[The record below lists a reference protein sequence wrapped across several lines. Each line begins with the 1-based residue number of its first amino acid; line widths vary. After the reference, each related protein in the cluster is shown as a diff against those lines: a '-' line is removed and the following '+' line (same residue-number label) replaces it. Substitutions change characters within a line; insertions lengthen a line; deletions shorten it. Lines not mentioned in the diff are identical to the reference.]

1 MSRTSSHESV
11 LARTWPLIGRDR
23 ELGAIAAARTA
34 LGCHAGVVVGDA
46 GVGKSRLA
54 REAVAAA
61 ERDGAYVAWV
71 RATCSAATVP
81 LGAVADLVPDEVRSD
96 DMVTRLRRSSEG
108 LREAAGGGAAVVG
121 VDDAQLLDPASAAL
135 INHLATTGAAFVL
148 ATVRAGEPC
157 PDAITALWKDD
168 GAPRIELGTLG
179 DEDVRALIEAV
190 LEDPI
195 EEQALRWVTEVS
207 GGNVLYVR
215 ELVNGAIEAG
225 TLVHDEAFWRLEGR
239 PAAPRSLVDV
249 VAVSMVDLEPLERDT
264 IELLAL
270 GEPLA
275 VGELAGLTSEPAL
288 LSCEARGLIVGDHA
302 GIRLAHPLYGETVR
316 AALPPLRGRSLRL
329 RLVDVFE
336 GRRPFG
342 PDEAL
347 RVARLRL
354 DAGVALP
361 GDLTIEAARAAN
373 RAGDPELGG
382 QLAELAAADGAGL
395 SSAMLLAQAH
405 AMRNRYA
412 EAEVVLA
419 AAEPLARGQAGDFEY
434 VKQRLSLLHWSLRR
448 DDEVAG
454 LLQRAADWEESE
466 RWQGFIERMRST
478 YLALADGFGPPE
490 LSAAFAANETLPDE
504 SRRLAGVMHRVALL
518 IGGQGNRAAEAA
530 FAARPGIPLRDAGD
544 AAALSSTV
552 TISIDTG
559 NGYELL
565 EEYAGQVVRA
575 GIRGHD
581 QEATGLGSI
590 ALARLHLMRGRLR
603 DAARWRAEADVH
615 LRQRDSW
622 GILTIVRT
630 VEVGIAFESGSF
642 DATAAAGER
651 LQVWLANHEPVPVQ
665 RVPVRRAERWVLA
678 IRDPGQAG
686 RLLLEDAEAFAA
698 EAPGL
703 APLLAYEALR
713 LGAPAA
719 GVLEALAVGS
729 GSRLVAACAAH
740 ARAKAAGTGAGLLA
754 AAEEMAAIGA
764 RRYAVEGAS
773 DAAAAFVAEGRSDS
787 ARRAAARARELHI
800 PGQGT
805 ELPGIDGLDA
815 TAVELTPREAQL
827 IALASEGLSN
837 AEIGDRLVISVR
849 TVETHLYR
857 GMQKLGISDRRD
869 LRTERR

>member
-1 MSRTSSHESV
+1 MSRASSSHEWV
-11 LARTWPLIGRDR
+11 LARTWPLIGRER
-23 ELGAIAAARTA
+23 ELGAIAAARTD
-34 LGCHAGVVVGDA
+34 LGCHAAVVLGDA

-61 ERDGAYVAWV
+61 AHDGAYVAWV
-71 RATCSAATVP
+71 RATRSAAAIP
-81 LGAVADLVPDEVRSD
+81 LGAVADLVPEAVRSD
-96 DMVTRLRRSSEG
+96 DMVALLRRSVEG

-135 INHLATTGAAFVL
+135 VNHLATSGVAFVL
-148 ATVRAGEPC
+148 ATVRGDEPC
-157 PDAITALWKDD
+157 PDAIMALWKDD
-168 GAPRIELGTLG
+168 GARRIELGTLG
-179 DEDVRALIEAV
+179 DEDVRALIESV

-195 EEQALRWVTEVS
+195 EEEALRWVTEVS

-215 ELVNGAIEAG
+215 ELVTGAIEAG
-225 TLVHDEAFWRLEGR
+225 TLVHDDAFWRVEGR
-239 PAAPRSLVDV
+239 PVAPRSLIDV
-249 VAVSMVDLEPLERDT
+249 VAVSLVDLKPLERDA

-275 VGELAGLTSEPAL
+275 LGELAGLTSEPAL
-288 LSCEARGLIVGDHA
+288 LSCEARGLIASDDA

-361 GDLTIEAARAAN
+361 GELTIEAARAAN

-395 SSAMLLAQAH
+395 SAALLLAQAH

-412 EAEVVLA
+412 EAEAVLS
-419 AAEPLARGQAGDFEY
+419 AAEPLARGQAGDSEY

-448 DDEVAG
+448 DDEVTV
-454 LLQRAADWEESE
+454 LLERVADWEDSE
-466 RWQGFIERMRST
+466 RWRGFIERMRST

-490 LSAAFAANETLPDE
+490 LSAAIAADDTLPDE
-504 SRRLAGVMHRVALL
+504 PRRLAGVMHRFALF
-518 IGGQGNRAAEAA
+518 IGGQGNHAAGAA
-530 FAARPGIPLRDAGD
+530 FAARPRIPLRDAGD
-544 AAALSSTV
+544 TAALSSMIA
-552 TISIDTG
+552 ISVDTG

-565 EEYAGQVVRA
+565 EEYAGQVVRDA
-575 GIRGHD
+575 IRGHD
-581 QEATGLGSI
+581 HEAAGLGAI

-603 DAARWRAEADVH
+603 DAARWRAEAEVH
-615 LRQRDSW
+615 LQQRDSW

-630 VEVGIAFESGSF
+630 VEVGIAFESRSF
-642 DATAAAGER
+642 DATSAAGER
-651 LQVWLANHEPVPVQ
+651 LRGWLANHEPVPAQ

-698 EAPGL
+698 DAPGL

-719 GVLEALAVGS
+719 PVLEALAVGC

-740 ARAKAAGTGAGLLA
+740 ARAKSAGAGAGLLA

-764 RRYAVEGAS
+764 RRYGVEAAS
-773 DAAAAFVAEGRSDS
+773 DAAAAFLAEGRNDS
-787 ARRAAARARELHI
+787 ARRAAARARALHV
-800 PGQGT
+800 PGQGA
-805 ELPGIDGLDA
+805 ELPAIDGLDA

-827 IALASEGLSN
+827 TGLASEGLSN
-837 AEIGDRLVISVR
+837 AEIADRLVISVR

-869 LRTERR
+869 LQTL

>member
-1 MSRTSSHESV
+1 MSRTSSSHESV
-11 LARTWPLIGRDR
+11 LARTWPLVGRER
-23 ELGAIAAARTA
+23 ELGAIAAARTDP
-34 LGCHAGVVVGDA
+34 GCHAAVIVGDA

-54 REAVAAA
+54 REAVGAA
-61 ERDGAYVAWV
+61 EHDGAYVAWV
-71 RATCSAATVP
+71 GATRSAAAVP

-96 DMVTRLRRSSEG
+96 DMVALLRHSTEG
-108 LREAAGGGAAVVG
+108 LHMAARGCAAVVG

-135 INHLATTGAAFVL
+135 VNHLATSGAAFVL

-157 PDAITALWKDD
+157 PDAITALGKDD
-168 GAPRIELGTLG
+168 GARRIELATLG

-195 EEQALRWVTEVS
+195 EEAALRWVTEVS
-207 GGNVLYVR
+207 AGNALYVR
-215 ELVNGAIEAG
+215 ELVNGAIQAG
-225 TLVHDEAFWRLEGR
+225 TLVHDDAFWRLRSR
-239 PAAPRSLVDV
+239 PTPPRSLIDL
-249 VAVSMVDLEPLERDT
+249 VAVSMADLEPLERDA

-275 VGELAGLTSEPAL
+275 LRELAALTSESAL
-288 LSCEARGLIVGDHA
+288 LSCEARGLITGDDD

-316 AALPPLRGRSLRL
+316 AALPQLRGRSRRL

-336 GRRPFG
+336 ARRPFG

-361 GDLTIEAARAAN
+361 GELTIEAARAAN

-395 SSAMLLAQAH
+395 PSAMLLAQAH
-405 AMRNRYA
+405 AMRNRYEEA
-412 EAEVVLA
+412 EAVLA
-419 AAEPLARGQAGDFEY
+419 AAEPLARGRAGDSAY

-448 DDEVAG
+448 DDEVAA
-454 LLQRAADWEESE
+454 LLTRIADWEDSE
-466 RWQGFIERMRST
+466 RWRGFVERTRSA
-478 YLALADGFGPPE
+478 YRALTDGFGPPE
-490 LSAAFAANETLPDE
+490 LSAAIAADETLPDE
-504 SRRLAGVMHRVALL
+504 PRRLAGVMHRLALF

-530 FAARPGIPLRDAGD
+530 FAARPGVPLRDPGD
-544 AAALSSTV
+544 TAALSSMI
-552 TISIDTG
+552 TICVDSG
-559 NGYELL
+559 NSYEPL
-565 EEYAGQVVRA
+565 EEYAGHVVRDA
-575 GIRGHD
+575 IRGYDH
-581 QEATGLGSI
+581 EATGLGAI

-603 DAARWRAEADVH
+603 DAARWRAEAEVQ
-615 LRQRDSW
+615 LQQRDSW

-630 VEVGIAFESGSF
+630 VEVGIAFESRSF
-642 DATAAAGER
+642 DATVAAGER
-651 LQVWLANHEPVPVQ
+651 LQAWLANHEPVPVQ
-665 RVPVRRAERWVLA
+665 RVPVRRAERWALA

-719 GVLEALAVGS
+719 PVLEALAVGC

-740 ARAKAAGTGAGLLA
+740 ARAKAAGTGAGLFA
-754 AAEEMAAIGA
+754 AAEEMAAIGT
-764 RRYAVEGAS
+764 RRYAVEAAS

-787 ARRAAARARELHI
+787 ARRAAARARELHV
-800 PGQGT
+800 PGQGI
-805 ELPGIDGLDA
+805 ELPAIDGLDA

-827 IALASEGLSN
+827 IGLASEGLSN
-837 AEIGDRLVISVR
+837 AEIADRLVISVR

-857 GMQKLGISDRRD
+857 AMQKLGISDRRE
-869 LRTERR
+869 LRTR